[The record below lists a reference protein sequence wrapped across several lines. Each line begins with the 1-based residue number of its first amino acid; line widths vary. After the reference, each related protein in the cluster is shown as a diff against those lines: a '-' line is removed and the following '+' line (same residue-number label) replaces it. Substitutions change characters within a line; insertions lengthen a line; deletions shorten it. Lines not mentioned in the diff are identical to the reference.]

1 MTALGMQAP
10 GTVAADADQAGE
22 AQLPQ
27 VEPQPQRKQRRR
39 RMSHNVQF
47 KLKLVKL
54 ALARPQGHRIKP
66 VCREFPEV
74 EPVPDTAP
82 APHLPTCPLRAS
94 QVANVYTSPAIG
106 SAA

>member
-1 MTALGMQAP
+1 MTALGMQG

-22 AQLPQ
+22 AQRPQ

-39 RMSHNVQF
+39 RMSHTLQF

-54 ALARPQGHRIKP
+54 ALARPRGHRIKP

-74 EPVPDTAP
+74 EPVSPDTAP
-82 APHLPTCPLRAS
+82 PRTCPLAPSAS
-94 QVANVYTSPAIG
+94 QVANVYASPPIG

>member
-1 MTALGMQAP
+1 MTALGMQG

-22 AQLPQ
+22 AQRPQ

-39 RMSHNVQF
+39 RMSHTLQF

-54 ALARPQGHRIKP
+54 ALARPEGHRIKP

-74 EPVPDTAP
+74 EPVRRRPRPRAPRCPP
-82 APHLPTCPLRAS
+82 APFCAS
-94 QVANVYTSPAIG
+94 QVATCKLQC
-106 SAA
+106 